1 LHLGTLQLSFRL
13 TSKEYRVEASGVRKQ
28 RLASL
33 AVLFVTLT
41 ATACQ
46 GGQTAG
52 DAGPLPAEVHGMEL
66 VEVHSGADASGV
78 LEQLHASGAAP
89 EADNYVGHY
98 GTEEMGAI
106 VYLSR
111 FATADEASEQ
121 RVAMAQGIGR
131 GAGGFGHTI
140 RFRAGS
146 KWVQITFGQ
155 GRVHYFWDDDVDL
168 VWITLNDAAVARPVL
183 AEMLQTSTDSIP
195 TFEEL
200 ISGRPV
206 EERGT

>member
-1 LHLGTLQLSFRL
+1 M
-13 TSKEYRVEASGVRKQ
+13 EALGVRKQ
-28 RLASL
+28 RFGSL
-33 AVLFVTLT
+33 AVSFLALA

-66 VEVHSGADASGV
+66 VEVHSGTDASGV
-78 LEQLHASGAAP
+78 LEREHGLDVAREAA
-89 EADNYVGHY
+89 NYVGHY
-98 GTEEMGAI
+98 GTEETGAI
-106 VYLSR
+106 VYWSR
-111 FATADEASEQ
+111 FATAAEAQEQ
-121 RVAMAQGIGR
+121 LTAMAQGIGR
-131 GAGGFGHTI
+131 GAGGFGHHI

-146 KWVQITFGQ
+146 KPVHITFGQ
-155 GRVHYFWDDDVDL
+155 GRVHYFWDEDVDL
-168 VWITLNDAAVARPVL
+168 IWLTVNDAAMARPVL
-183 AEMLQTSTDSIP
+183 AEMLQMSTDSIP

>member
-1 LHLGTLQLSFRL
+1 M
-13 TSKEYRVEASGVRKQ
+13 EALRERKQ
-28 RLASL
+28 RPGSL
-33 AVLFVTLT
+33 AVLFLTLA

-46 GGQTAG
+46 GGQTTG
-52 DAGPLPAEVHGMEL
+52 DAGPLPAEIHGMEL
-66 VEVHSGADASGV
+66 VDVHSGAEASGV
-78 LEQLHASGAAP
+78 LERMHTSGAAP

-111 FATADEASEQ
+111 FATADEAQEQ
-121 RVAMAQGIGR
+121 LTAMAQGIDR
-131 GAGGFGHTI
+131 GAGGFGHHI

-146 KWVQITFGQ
+146 KPVHITFGQ
-155 GRVHYFWDDDVDL
+155 GRVHYFWDEDVDL
-168 VWITLNDAAVARPVL
+168 IWLTLNDAAVARPVL

-206 EERGT
+206 EELGS

>member
-1 LHLGTLQLSFRL
+1 M
-13 TSKEYRVEASGVRKQ
+13 EASGVRKQ

-33 AVLFVTLT
+33 AVLFVSLT
-41 ATACQ
+41 AAACQ

-52 DAGPLPAEVHGMEL
+52 DAGPLPTEIHGMEL
-66 VEVHSGADASGV
+66 VEVQSGPDASGV
-78 LEQLHASGAAP
+78 LEHMHASGAAP
-89 EADNYVGHY
+89 AADNYVGHY
-98 GTEEMGAI
+98 GTEEMGAV

-121 RVAMAQGIGR
+121 RVTMSQGLDR
-131 GAGGFGHTI
+131 GDGGFGHTI

-146 KWVQITFGQ
+146 RWVQITFGQ

-168 VWITLNDAAVARPVL
+168 VWLTLNDAAVARPVL
-183 AEMLQTSTDSIP
+183 AEMLGTTADSIP

>member
-1 LHLGTLQLSFRL
+1 M
-13 TSKEYRVEASGVRKQ
+13 EALGVRKQ
-28 RLASL
+28 RLVSL
-33 AVLFVTLT
+33 AVSFLTLA

-52 DAGPLPAEVHGMEL
+52 DAGPLPTEIHGMEL
-66 VEVHSGADASGV
+66 AEVYSGAEASGV
-78 LEQLHASGAAP
+78 LEQMHASGAAP

-111 FATADEASEQ
+111 FATADETSGQ

-168 VWITLNDAAVARPVL
+168 VWITLSDAAVARPVL
-183 AEMLQTSTDSIP
+183 AEMLQTTTDSIP

-200 ISGRPV
+200 ISGRPA
-206 EERGT
+206 EESGT

>member
-1 LHLGTLQLSFRL
+1 M
-13 TSKEYRVEASGVRKQ
+13 EASGVRKQ

-46 GGQTAG
+46 GGQTTG
-52 DAGPLPAEVHGMEL
+52 DAGPLPAEIHGMEL
-66 VEVHSGADASGV
+66 VEVLSGAEASGV
-78 LEQLHASGAAP
+78 LEQMHASGAAP

-98 GTEEMGAI
+98 GTEEMGAV
-106 VYLSR
+106 VYWSR
-111 FATADEASEQ
+111 FATADEASGQ
-121 RVAMAQGIGR
+121 RVAMSQEIGS

-140 RFRAGS
+140 RFRGGS

-168 VWITLNDAAVARPVL
+168 VWLTLSDAAVARPVL
-183 AEMLQTSTDSIP
+183 AEMLQTTTDSIP

>member
-1 LHLGTLQLSFRL
+1 M
-13 TSKEYRVEASGVRKQ
+13 EASGVRKQ

-52 DAGPLPAEVHGMEL
+52 DAGPLPTEIHGMEL
-66 VEVHSGADASGV
+66 VEVESGPDASGV
-78 LEQLHASGAAP
+78 LEQMHASGAAP
-89 EADNYVGHY
+89 EADNYVGRY
-98 GTEEMGAI
+98 GTEEMGAV
-106 VYLSR
+106 VYWSR

-121 RVAMAQGIGR
+121 RVAMSRGIGS
-131 GAGGFGHTI
+131 GAGGFGHTT
-140 RFRAGS
+140 RFRGGS

-155 GRVHYFWDDDVDL
+155 GKVHYFWDDDVDL
-168 VWITLNDAAVARPVL
+168 VWITLSDAAVARPVL
-183 AEMLQTSTDSIP
+183 AEMLQTTTDSIP

-200 ISGRPV
+200 ISGRPA
-206 EERGT
+206 EESGT